1 MIDPSRPLQ
10 GKVILVTGSGSGI
23 GSEASRVFASQGAL
37 IVGCD
42 VNAGGSEQTVASV
55 REAGGNMQAMAPVD
69 LGDPD
74 QAAAWVEAAA
84 AIHGRIDVLYNNAS
98 AAKFG
103 TIASLTPEDWR
114 FTMRNELDHVF
125 YTTRAAWPWLVK
137 QGGVILN
144 VASIAGY
151 RGSNVSPTAAHS
163 VAKAGIMALTR
174 QSAIEGAPHGIR
186 AVSISPGPIVTPGT
200 KAFFDIPEISAGL
213 TGKCLIKR
221 PGQPSEV
228 VALAAFLISDA
239 ASYITGSDHLVD
251 GGMSV

>member
-1 MIDPSRPLQ
+1 MSDPMRPLD
-10 GKVILVTGSGSGI
+10 GKVVLLTGSGSGI
-23 GSEASRVFASQGAL
+23 GSEACRVFAAQGAL

-42 VNAGGSEQTVASV
+42 VNVAGSEQTVASV
-55 REAGGNMQAMAPVD
+55 REAGGSMVAMAPVD
-69 LGDPD
+69 LGDAD

-84 AIHGRIDVLYNNAS
+84 AVHGRIDILYNNAS

-103 TIASLTPEDWR
+103 TVATLTPEDWR

-125 YTTRAAWPWLVK
+125 YVTRAAWPWLAK

-144 VASIAGY
+144 IASIAGY
-151 RGSNVSPTAAHS
+151 RGSTVSPIAAHS
-163 VAKAGIMALTR
+163 VAKAGVLALTR
-174 QSAIEGAPHGIR
+174 QCAIEGAPFGIR
-186 AVSISPGPIVTPGT
+186 AVSVSPGPIVTPGT
-200 KAFFDIPEISAGL
+200 KPFFDDPAISAGL
-213 TGKCLIKR
+213 TSKCQIKR

-228 VALAAFLISDA
+228 VALAAFLASDA